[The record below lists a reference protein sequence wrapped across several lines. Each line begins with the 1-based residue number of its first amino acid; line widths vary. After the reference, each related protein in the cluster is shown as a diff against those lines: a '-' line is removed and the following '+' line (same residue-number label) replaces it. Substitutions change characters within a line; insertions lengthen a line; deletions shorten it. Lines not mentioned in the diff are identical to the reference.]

1 VDGVAT
7 MTVTAQD
14 PGRYG
19 NYGAWRAVAAVP
31 AMVASALLLLVA
43 FGGTGEWDGVV
54 LLGWLV
60 AGLLLLT
67 RAGERA
73 AVRVAC
79 RFRRLSAAQRTVL
92 AGVVA
97 DAERTCGLT
106 PVELDWYVRRERRP
120 NAYAAGG
127 RSIAMTT
134 GLVESFLAGRTSRDA
149 VCAVL
154 VHELGHHRAGR
165 ATRFTLATMW
175 LAAPWRRAAGFT
187 LGFCMGLVGRRQS
200 LKLTAVL
207 ATGVLVTA
215 VVQAMQRSDW
225 VTAAVL
231 AALPIFGFGAPLAD
245 AALSRASERAA
256 DRYTVAMGMGP
267 ALAGALRHVGGMTAD
282 GGGLHRAFNR
292 HPPLEDRLV
301 ELAAAGTPPHN

>member
-1 VDGVAT
+1 MAT
-7 MTVTAQD
+7 MTMAAQE

-19 NYGAWRAVAAVP
+19 NYGAWRAVVAAP
-31 AMVASALLLLVA
+31 AMIASALLLLVA
-43 FGGTGEWDGVV
+43 FGWAGEWDGVV
-54 LLGWLV
+54 LLAWLV

-67 RAGERA
+67 RAGERV

-79 RFRRLSAAQRTVL
+79 RFRRLSQAQRSVL

-97 DAERTCGLT
+97 DAEHTCGLV
-106 PVELDWYVRRERRP
+106 PGELAWYVRREHRP

-127 RSIAMTT
+127 RSIAVTT
-134 GLVESFLAGRTSRDA
+134 GLIESFLAGRSSREA

-154 VHELGHHRAGR
+154 VHELGHHRAGQ

-175 LAAPWRRAAGFT
+175 LSAPWRRTAGFT

-200 LKLTAVL
+200 LKFTAIV
-207 ATGVLVTA
+207 AIGVLVTA
-215 VVQAMQRSDW
+215 VVQSLQRSDW

-256 DRYTVAMGMGP
+256 DRYTAAVGMGP
-267 ALAGALRHVGGMTAD
+267 ALAGALRNVGGVRAD
-282 GGGLHRAFNR
+282 GGGLRRAFDR

-301 ELAAAGTPPHN
+301 ELAAAAAPTHR